1 MIPMIL
7 TAQDRNALMEAIEVI
22 QAVQNRR
29 PIAPKPSTTHILS
42 TIIQRSIQEE
52 RPQNTSHETHG
63 RRPRAHV

>member
-22 QAVQNRR
+22 KAVQNRR
-29 PIAPKPSTTHILS
+29 PIVPNPSTTHILS

-52 RPQNTSHETHG
+52 RHQTSRKTRE
-63 RRPRAHV
+63 RK

>member
-29 PIAPKPSTTHILS
+29 PIVPNPSTCHILS
-42 TIIQRSIQEE
+42 TILQRSIQEE
-52 RPQNTSHETHG
+52 RPQTSRKTRE
-63 RRPRAHV
+63 RK

>member
-29 PIAPKPSTTHILS
+29 QESAHDIAI
-42 TIIQRSIQEE
+42 
-52 RPQNTSHETHG
+52 
-63 RRPRAHV
+63 AH